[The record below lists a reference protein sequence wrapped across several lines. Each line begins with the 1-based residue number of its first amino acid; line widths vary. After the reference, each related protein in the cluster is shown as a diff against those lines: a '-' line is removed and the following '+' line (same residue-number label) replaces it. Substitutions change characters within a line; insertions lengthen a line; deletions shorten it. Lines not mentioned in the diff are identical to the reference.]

1 MICKNYKTYLLV
13 VRTLTLNR
21 GIKNLSKSPPIRT
34 ITRQMRKAKTTSK
47 IKGNPLRRNK
57 LVKLR
62 KPNRSKNPN
71 HLKNLR
77 KKAKETRLASR
88 KTDRESPKKKS
99 LRPRVPQT

>member
-1 MICKNYKTYLLV
+1 
-13 VRTLTLNR
+13 
-21 GIKNLSKSPPIRT
+21 
-34 ITRQMRKAKTTSK
+34 MRSAKTTSK

-62 KPNRSKNPN
+62 KSNKSKNSN
-71 HLKNLR
+71 NLR

-88 KTDRESPKKKS
+88 KIDRESPRKKS

>member
-1 MICKNYKTYLLV
+1 VICKNYKTYLLG

-34 ITRQMRKAKTTSK
+34 ITRQMKKAKTTSK

-57 LVKLR
+57 LFKLR
-62 KPNRSKNPN
+62 KSNKSKNN
-71 HLKNLR
+71 HIRNLR